1 MRVKEPDCKLA
12 VSDSDYSYALIPS
25 LRCLFS
31 FALNRHLLRLLTM
44 ETANYLKNKP
54 VYLYL
59 VTGVESMSNGEPI
72 RLKVA
77 ESNQGDVGKGIIR
90 VSEHFLEKLNA
101 RTLDVV
107 EVTGTRSTAALAVN
121 AYSADQGSDIARMD
135 GLIRSNAGTSIG
147 QYVDVKK
154 AVWSEAKHVTL
165 APVTPGMQIFAPGD
179 VLTKVFHGRPVM
191 KGDVIST
198 TSVRKPPT
206 DSLGRETMF
215 EEIFRGFLGAQA
227 FGLGE
232 IKLRVVSTSPGGIVK
247 INESTEMELLP
258 QAVEAADR
266 PVPSVVYE
274 DIGGIKPAIT
284 KVREMIELP
293 LKHPELFDRLGIDPP
308 KGVLLHG
315 PPGTG
320 KTMLAKAVA
329 NESDAYFISIN
340 GPEIMSKYYGE
351 SEKALRDIFEEAE
364 KNTPAIIFLDELD
377 SIAPKRGE
385 VTGEVERRVVAQL
398 LSLMDGLK
406 ERKNVIVIGSTNRPE
421 ALDMAL
427 RRPGRFDREIELGVP
442 DIDGRREIFL
452 IHTRGMPLNENVNLD
467 ELAERTYGF
476 VGADI
481 AAVTREAAMNALRR
495 ILPEIDLDE
504 PTIPK
509 EILDRLIVQRDDFE
523 SAMREVQP
531 SALREVLVEIPNVK
545 WEDIGGLESVKELLV
560 EAVEWPLRHA
570 ESFRRLGI
578 DAPKGI
584 LLYGPPGTGKTMLA
598 KAVANESEAN
608 FITVKGSAL
617 LSKWYGESE
626 KRVEEIFRRA
636 KQVAPTIIF
645 LDELDAL
652 VPIRGG
658 ALGEPHV
665 TERVVN
671 QLLSEM
677 DGLEELRG
685 VVVIGAT
692 NRPDIIDPALL
703 RPGRFDELIMVPV
716 PDAESRRKIFEVHLK
731 KMPLDKDVSI
741 DELVSLTDQYT
752 GADIAAVVRKAGRMA
767 LRENMQ
773 SNIVS
778 QKHFLAAIDEIGPS
792 VTPDTMKYY
801 TKLGGELRKRASREI
816 ERGGEIYA

>member
-1 MRVKEPDCKLA
+1 
-12 VSDSDYSYALIPS
+12 
-25 LRCLFS
+25 
-31 FALNRHLLRLLTM
+31 
-44 ETANYLKNKP
+44 
-54 VYLYL
+54 
-59 VTGVESMSNGEPI
+59 
-72 RLKVA
+72 
-77 ESNQGDVGKGIIR
+77 
-90 VSEHFLEKLNA
+90 
-101 RTLDVV
+101 
-107 EVTGTRSTAALAVN
+107 
-121 AYSADQGSDIARMD
+121 
-135 GLIRSNAGTSIG
+135 
-147 QYVDVKK
+147 
-154 AVWSEAKHVTL
+154 
-165 APVTPGMQIFAPGD
+165 MQIFAPGE
-179 VLTKVFHGRPVM
+179 VLTKVFQGRPVF

-198 TSVRKPPT
+198 TSVRRPPP
-206 DSLGRETMF
+206 DAFGRETMF
-215 EEIFRGFLGAQA
+215 EEIFRGFLGPQA

-232 IKLRVVSTSPGGIVK
+232 IKLRVVSTNPGGIVK
-247 INESTEMELLP
+247 ILEGTEVELLP
-258 QAVEAADR
+258 QAVEVSER
-266 PVPSVVYE
+266 PVPSVCYE
-274 DIGGIKPAIT
+274 DVGGIKQAIN

-351 SEKALRDIFEEAE
+351 SEKALRDLFEEAE
-364 KNTPAIIFLDELD
+364 KNTPAIVFLDELD

-421 ALDMAL
+421 ALDIAL

-442 DIDGRREIFL
+442 DYEGRKEIFQ
-452 IHTRGMPLNENVNLD
+452 IHTRGMPL
-467 ELAERTYGF
+467 AEDFQIEEFAEMTYGF

-481 AAVTREAAMNALRR
+481 ASVCREAAMNALRR
-495 ILPEIDLDE
+495 VLPEIDLDE

-509 EILDRLIVQRDDFE
+509 EILDQLVVQKEDFE
-523 SAMREVQP
+523 AALREVQP
-531 SALREVLVEIPNVK
+531 SALREIMIEVPQVQWTDV
-545 WEDIGGLESVKELLV
+545 GGLEEVKHLLI

-570 ESFRRLGI
+570 ESFKRLGI
-578 DAPKGI
+578 DAPKGV

-608 FITVKGSAL
+608 FITAKGSAL

-626 KRVEEIFRRA
+626 KRVEDIFRKAR
-636 KQVAPTIIF
+636 QVAPAIIF

-652 VPIRGG
+652 VPVRGG
-658 ALGEPHV
+658 SMGEPHV

-677 DGLEELRG
+677 DGLEELHG

-716 PDAESRRKIFEVHLK
+716 PDAPSRRKIFEVHLK
-731 KMPLDKDVSI
+731 DMPLSEDV
-741 DELVSLTDQYT
+741 DMDGLVSMTEQYT
-752 GADIAAVVRKAGRMA
+752 GADIAAVCRKAGRVA
-767 LRENMQ
+767 LREDMTAEK
-773 SNIVS
+773 VAH
-778 QKHFLAAIDEIGPS
+778 KHFLAALREIGPS

-801 TKLGGELRKRASREI
+801 SKLADALRKKGSREI
-816 ERGGEIYA
+816 ERGDMYV